1 MDASSWCRA
10 RHLNT
15 PPRALHLTESKHS
28 LKTLKLLSSKG
39 LGEDVRHLLLC
50 ADVDQVDVACQN
62 SLSNVVVVDLYMFGL
77 SMEHWVPSKLYATK
91 VVAMD
96 DNLLVHLHS
105 QVAK

>member
-1 MDASSWCRA
+1 M
-10 RHLNT
+10 
-15 PPRALHLTESKHS
+15 SKF
-28 LKTLKLLSSKG
+28 LSSEG

-50 ADVDQVDVACQN
+50 VDVDQVNVTRQD
-62 SLSNVVVVDLYMFGL
+62 LRSNIVVVDLYMFGP
-77 SMEHWVPSKLYATK
+77 SMEHWVPSKLYAAK